1 MCVVYLLILNIFLF
15 IITYSWALLTWR
27 NNVLENLQDR
37 QEDQAAI
44 VHYNRQLLHKVRLR
58 HWGQTQ
64 TNQCYHDKSFMS
76 LMQLSFIIPHPQT
89 PPSPNLLQKRLIKGK
104 KLNKIYYCLILKNIV
119 NSTWGS
125 YFFLKFHCTMY
136 IVLWK
141 IYEMRRMICFKNA
154 CINGNYTL

>member
-1 MCVVYLLILNIFLF
+1 MCCVSFDFNIFLF

-64 TNQCYHDKSFMS
+64 TNQCYHYKSFMS
-76 LMQLSFIIPHPQT
+76 LMQLSFVIFSPNT
-89 PPSPNLLQKRLIKGK
+89 PPPILPQKRLMKGG
-104 KLNKIYYCLILKNIV
+104 KLDKIYYCWIFKNIE
-119 NSTWGS
+119 NSAWES
-125 YFFLKFHCTMY
+125 YFKKNSLY

-141 IYEMRRMICFKNA
+141 IHEMIRMILF
-154 CINGNYTL
+154 

>member
-1 MCVVYLLILNIFLF
+1 MCCVSFDFNIFLF